1 VNVRSARRLRPL
13 VGVVCVAPL
22 MAEGV
27 AAALDGI
34 ADTRLLP
41 AELDDV
47 ATLLAALGPDAVV
60 VDGECRAARAYAE
73 EQRVPLFVV
82 PVEANPDG
90 DDDASPERL
99 RELVVRSLLPGPARA

>member
-1 VNVRSARRLRPL
+1 MNVRSPRRLRPL
-13 VGVVCVAPL
+13 VGVVYVAPL

-34 ADTRLLP
+34 ADVRLLP
-41 AELDDV
+41 AELDDL

-60 VDGECRAARAYAE
+60 VDSECRAARAYAD
-73 EQRVPLFVV
+73 EQRVPLVVV

-90 DDDASPERL
+90 GDGASPQRL
-99 RELVVRSLLPGPARA
+99 REFIVGSLLPGPVRA

>member
-1 VNVRSARRLRPL
+1 VNVPSARRLRPL

-41 AELDDV
+41 AELDDLG
-47 ATLLAALGPDAVV
+47 ALLGALRPDAVV
-60 VDGECRAARAYAE
+60 VDGDCPPAQAYAG
-73 EQRVPLFVV
+73 EQGVPIFVV
-82 PVEANPDG
+82 PVEASG
-90 DDDASPERL
+90 EDDSSPQRL
-99 RELVVRSLLPGPARA
+99 RALLVGSLLPGQVRA

>member
-1 VNVRSARRLRPL
+1 MSVPPARRLRPL

-41 AELDDV
+41 AEVDDL
-47 ATLLAALGPDAVV
+47 ATLLGALGPDAVV
-60 VDGECRAARAYAE
+60 VDGDCPAAREYAA
-73 EQRVPLFVV
+73 EQRVPLFAV
-82 PVEANPDG
+82 PVEANG
-90 DDDASPERL
+90 DDDASPQRL
-99 RELVVRSLLPGPARA
+99 RALVVGSLLPGEARG